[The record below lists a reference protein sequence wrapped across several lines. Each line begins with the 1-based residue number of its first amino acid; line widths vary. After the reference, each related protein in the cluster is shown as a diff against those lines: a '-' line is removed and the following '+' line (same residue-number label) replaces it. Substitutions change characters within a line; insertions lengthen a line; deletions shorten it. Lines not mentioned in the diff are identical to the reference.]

1 MDSDPSSPTSPMNSG
16 QRSRQASRCS
26 STTIGSSTTLN
37 SMSTTDSLDLPHEL
51 DDGDQRRGSVD
62 IAGVDKAF
70 EDLDVGKGNG
80 NDDELTGSLGK
91 DGMVGK
97 DGTNVNGLGEGNGD
111 QNRLKGVDVDVA
123 GQDNENENEE
133 GSEETLN
140 EDLGKGRDGD
150 ADKDQD
156 EDEVDEDHPVYQYT
170 LALFEYTK
178 RQYMEA
184 RWQHEKLERDQS
196 RRAGKQS
203 GSEFTLRAES
213 LRV

>member
-1 MDSDPSSPTSPMNSG
+1 
-16 QRSRQASRCS
+16 
-26 STTIGSSTTLN
+26 
-37 SMSTTDSLDLPHEL
+37 MSTTDSLDLPHEL

-123 GQDNENENEE
+123 GQDNENDNEE

-170 LALFEYTK
+170 LALFEYTVSIHMFFSTTTM
-178 RQYMEA
+178 Q
-184 RWQHEKLERDQS
+184 
-196 RRAGKQS
+196 RAVRIPPP
-203 GSEFTLRAES
+203 EHR
-213 LRV
+213 

>member
-1 MDSDPSSPTSPMNSG
+1 
-16 QRSRQASRCS
+16 
-26 STTIGSSTTLN
+26 
-37 SMSTTDSLDLPHEL
+37 MSTTDSLDLPHEL

-70 EDLDVGKGNG
+70 EDLDVGKENA
-80 NDDELTGSLGK
+80 NDDELTGGLGK

-97 DGTNVNGLGEGNGD
+97 DGTDVNGLDEGNGD
-111 QNRLKGVDVDVA
+111 QNGVKVNVA

-140 EDLGKGRDGD
+140 EDLGKGTDGD

-170 LALFEYTK
+170 LALFEYTVSPHK
-178 RQYMEA
+178 FSSTTTMHWVMRCV
-184 RWQHEKLERDQS
+184 
-196 RRAGKQS
+196 
-203 GSEFTLRAES
+203 S
-213 LRV
+213 LFRSNR